1 MPVRRD
7 RLTSDVG
14 PAASGSKPGIECT
27 QMPERSGTAAAPSVL
42 LTAGAAACPK
52 ASGAAAATNVAIE
65 RKYHRCRFMVSSLF
79 IWCRRQFADKATA
92 FACRAPLRPNRFQT
106 HPTDAPV
113 HPPGVYPTEHLGD
126 FRYFASA
133 PGTSACPEIVV
144 LSSPH

>member
-1 MPVRRD
+1 MPLRRD

-65 RKYHRCRFMVSSLF
+65 RKYRRCSLMVSSLF
-79 IWCRRQFADKATA
+79 
-92 FACRAPLRPNRFQT
+92 
-106 HPTDAPV
+106 V
-113 HPPGVYPTEHLGD
+113 
-126 FRYFASA
+126 
-133 PGTSACPEIVV
+133 
-144 LSSPH
+144 